1 MIVLVG
7 KKAARKH
14 CSRHITIRTCTS
26 TAVEFSC
33 AFMDFEQD
41 FSSTDGYIA
50 TQAPLPATMAD
61 FWEMV
66 FEQRSGVIVMLADL
80 VEDGRVSSPL

>member
-1 MIVLVG
+1 
-7 KKAARKH
+7 
-14 CSRHITIRTCTS
+14 
-26 TAVEFSC
+26 
-33 AFMDFEQD
+33 MDFEQD